1 MVALTFKPRKEGY
14 KMKYIGMDA
23 HSSNCVL
30 SVMDKDGRELDN
42 VSIETNG
49 RLLVNYLR
57 SIEGRKKLTFEEC
70 ELSHWLYEILKDE
83 ADETLVCNPVANR
96 DYKRAKTDKLDARRL
111 ANLLRGGFL
120 VSVYHDGSKREQFR
134 VLMSGYQ
141 ALVDEAV
148 RLKNRYKS
156 LFRKSGQNVK
166 GEAMYNDESLLEGL
180 DRSDLKFVGQRL
192 YSLLTLMEEE
202 RQKYV
207 AEIRRINKQ
216 FKEIR
221 YLKTMPGI
229 KDIQAAK
236 IVSQVIDPNRFAS
249 KYKFYSYCGLA
260 RHKRSSAGKDYGS
273 KKIYGNRIL
282 KCVYKM
288 VGKSAL
294 KGDSGLRRYYDSL
307 KTKGVSD
314 KNAYNAVCRKVAA
327 ISLSIMKH
335 HKEYDDHI
343 IDNPL
348 K

>member
-1 MVALTFKPRKEGY
+1 
-14 KMKYIGMDA
+14 MKYIGMDA

-30 SVMDKDGRELDN
+30 SVMDRNGTELDN
-42 VSIETNG
+42 VSIATNG

-57 SIEGRKKLTFEEC
+57 SVEGRKKLTFEEC

-83 ADETLVCNPVANR
+83 VDETLVCNPVANR

-120 VSVYHDGSKREQFR
+120 VPVYHDGSEREQFR

-141 ALVDEAV
+141 AVVDEAV

-156 LFRKSGQNVK
+156 LFRKDGQMVK
-166 GEAMYNDESLLEGL
+166 GSAMYNDESLLKGL
-180 DRSDLKFVGQRL
+180 DRRDFRFVGKQL
-192 YSLLTLMEEE
+192 YSLLVPMEETRRE
-202 RQKYV
+202 YII
-207 AEIRRINKQ
+207 EIKKTSRR

-221 YLKTMPGI
+221 YLKTLPGI
-229 KDIQAAK
+229 ADIQAAK

-260 RHKRSSAGKDYGS
+260 RHKRNSAGKDYGS
-273 KKIYGNRIL
+273 KKIHGNRIL

-288 VGKSAL
+288 AGKSAL
-294 KGDSGLRRYYDSL
+294 NGDSGLRRYYEHL
-307 KTKGVSD
+307 LAKGVSET
-314 KNAYNAVCRKVAA
+314 NAYNAVCRKIAA
-327 ISLSIMKH
+327 ISLSLMKSNRR
-335 HKEYDDHI
+335 YDDNI
-343 IDNPL
+343 IDNRL

>member
-1 MVALTFKPRKEGY
+1 
-14 KMKYIGMDA
+14 MKYIGMDA

-30 SVMDKDGRELDN
+30 SVVDKDGTELDN
-42 VSIETNG
+42 VSVETNG
-49 RLLVNYLR
+49 RLLINYIR
-57 SIEGRKKLTFEEC
+57 SIDGRKKLTFEEC

-83 ADETLVCNPVANR
+83 VDEILVCNPVANR

-120 VSVYHDGSKREQFR
+120 VPVYHDGSEREQFR

-156 LFRKSGQNVK
+156 LFRKDGQMVK
-166 GEAMYNDESLLEGL
+166 GEAMYNDESLLDDL

-192 YSLLTLMEEE
+192 YSLLVPMEEE

-207 AEIRRINKQ
+207 TEITKTNKR

-221 YLKTMPGI
+221 YLKTLPGI
-229 KDIQAAK
+229 ADIQAAK
-236 IVSQVIDPNRFAS
+236 IVSQVIDPNRFQS
-249 KYKFYSYCGLA
+249 KYKYYSYSGLV
-260 RHKRSSAGKDYGS
+260 RQKRSSAGKDCGG
-273 KKIYGNRIL
+273 KKIHGNRVL

-288 VGKSAL
+288 AGKSAL
-294 KGDSGLRRYYDSL
+294 SGNNGLRRYYDRL
-307 KTKGVSD
+307 RTKGVSD
-314 KNAYNAVCRKVAA
+314 KNAYNAVCRKIAA

-335 HKEYDDHI
+335 HRRYDDHI

>member
-1 MVALTFKPRKEGY
+1 M
-14 KMKYIGMDA
+14 KMTKYIGMDA
-23 HSSNCVL
+23 HSSNCVF
-30 SVMDKDGRELDN
+30 SVMDKGGVELDN

-49 RLLVNYLR
+49 RLLINYIR

-70 ELSHWLYEILKDE
+70 ELSHWLYEILKGEVDE
-83 ADETLVCNPVANR
+83 VVVCNPVENKQ
-96 DYKRAKTDKLDARRL
+96 YKRAKTDKLDARRL

-120 VSVYHDGSKREQFR
+120 VPVFHDGSKREQFR

-156 LFRKSGQNVK
+156 MFRKSGQMVK
-166 GEAMYNDESLLEGL
+166 GKSVYKDESLLEGL
-180 DRSDLKFVGQRL
+180 NRSDLKFVGERL
-192 YSLLTLMEEE
+192 YSLLAPMEEE
-202 RQKYV
+202 RRKYV
-207 AEIRRINKQ
+207 KEIARTNKQ

-236 IVSQVIDPNRFAS
+236 ISSQVVDPNRFPN
-249 KYKFYSYCGLA
+249 KYKYYSYCGLV
-260 RHKRSSAGKDYGS
+260 RQKRSSGGRDYGS
-273 KKIYGNRIL
+273 KKIHGNRVL

-288 VGKSAL
+288 AGKSVL
-294 KGDSGLRRYYDSL
+294 KGNSGLRRYYDQL
-307 KTKGVSD
+307 RTKGVSD
-314 KNAYNAVCRKVAA
+314 KHAYNAVCRKIAA

-335 HKEYDDHI
+335 HRRYDDHM

>member
-1 MVALTFKPRKEGY
+1 
-14 KMKYIGMDA
+14 MKYIGMDA
-23 HSSNCVL
+23 HSSNCVF
-30 SVMDKDGRELDN
+30 SVMNKEGTELDN

-49 RLLVNYLR
+49 RLLINYIK

-70 ELSHWLYEILKDE
+70 ELSHWLYEILKDKV
-83 ADETLVCNPVANR
+83 DETLVCNPVANGN
-96 DYKRAKTDKLDARRL
+96 YKRAKTDKLDARKL

-120 VSVYHDGSKREQFR
+120 VPVYHDGSEREQFR

-141 ALVDEAV
+141 SLVDEGV

-156 LFRKSGQNVK
+156 LFRKNGQMVK

-180 DRSDLKFVGQRL
+180 DRSGLKFVGQRL
-192 YSLLTLMEEE
+192 YSLLVVMEEA

-207 AEIRRINKQ
+207 KEIKRANKR

-221 YLKTMPGI
+221 YLKTLPGI
-229 KDIQAAK
+229 ADIRAAK
-236 IVSQVIDPNRFAS
+236 IVSQVIDPNRFAN

-260 RHKRSSAGKDYGS
+260 RHKWNSAGKDYGS
-273 KKIYGNRIL
+273 KKIHGNRVL

-288 VGKSAL
+288 AGKSAL
-294 KGDSGLRRYYDSL
+294 KGKSGLRRYYDRL
-307 KTKGVSD
+307 MVEGVSD
-314 KNAYNAVCRKVAA
+314 NNAYNAVCRKIAA

-335 HKEYDDHI
+335 NRSYDDRI
-343 IDNPL
+343 IDNHL

>member
-1 MVALTFKPRKEGY
+1 
-14 KMKYIGMDA
+14 MKYIGMDA

-30 SVMDKDGRELDN
+30 SVVDKDGTELDN

-49 RLLVNYLR
+49 RLLINYIK
-57 SIEGRKKLTFEEC
+57 SVEGRKKLTFEEC

-83 ADETLVCNPVANR
+83 VDEMLVCNPVANR

-120 VSVYHDGSKREQFR
+120 VPVYHDGSEREQFR

-156 LFRKSGQNVK
+156 LFRKGGQMVN
-166 GEAMYNDESLLEGL
+166 GEAMYNDESLLEDL
-180 DRSDLKFVGQRL
+180 DRSDLNFVGQRL
-192 YSLLTLMEEE
+192 YSLLVPIEEE

-207 AEIRRINKQ
+207 TEIRKVNKR

-221 YLKTMPGI
+221 YLKTLPGI
-229 KDIQAAK
+229 ADIQAAK
-236 IVSQVIDPNRFAS
+236 IVSQVIDPNRFQS
-249 KYKFYSYCGLA
+249 KYKFYSYCGLV
-260 RHKRSSAGKDYGS
+260 RQKRNSGGKDYGS
-273 KKIYGNRIL
+273 KKMYGNRVL

-288 VGKSAL
+288 AGKSAL
-294 KGDSGLRRYYDSL
+294 RGGNGLRRYYDRL
-307 KTKGVSD
+307 RTKGVSD
-314 KNAYNAVCRKVAA
+314 KNAHNAVCRKIAA

-335 HKEYDDHI
+335 HRRYDDHI